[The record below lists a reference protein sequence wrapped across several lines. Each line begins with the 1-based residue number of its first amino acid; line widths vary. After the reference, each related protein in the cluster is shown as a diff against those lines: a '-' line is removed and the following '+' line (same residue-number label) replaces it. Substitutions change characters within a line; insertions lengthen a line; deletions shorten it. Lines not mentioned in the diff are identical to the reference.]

1 MSVYDF
7 LVIGGGSA
15 GLMGAAFAIQLGAR
29 TALVESRQLGGD
41 CTWSGCVPSKTL
53 LKAARVAHQM
63 RTAERFG
70 LPAVE
75 PQVDLKAVMGII
87 HRTIQEVYREE
98 TPEALRADGIDVY
111 LESARFVDART
122 LAVGKQ
128 QLTARNFL
136 IATGAHP
143 FIPPIAG
150 LDQVKYHTYE
160 TIWELGKLPRRLIV
174 VGGGPIGCEMA
185 QAFQRLG
192 SQVTLLEGS
201 DRLLGREDI
210 QAAQVVTQVFT
221 EEGIDINFNTT
232 VKRVWEN
239 EDGIH
244 LDAGDKEIIGDTLLV
259 AVGRKPNVD
268 GLDLEK
274 AGVKF
279 SPKGIE
285 VDVNL
290 RTHRKHIFA
299 AGDCIGSYQ
308 FTHYAGWQAV
318 MAARNALLPGN
329 SKGQAEIV
337 PWTTFTDPEV
347 AQVGL
352 TEDQARLSFGDAVM
366 TCDWPMSKVDRARSE
381 GDTTGFL
388 KIVHQKDGTILGV
401 TIVAGRAGE
410 MIHEWIIAIN
420 HGLKVGDLSSTM
432 HIYPTYSV
440 ASMQASAAIRI
451 DQLLGGTSGK
461 VVRGLA
467 RLMN

>member
-1 MSVYDF
+1 MAEYDF
-7 LVIGGGSA
+7 IVIGGGSA
-15 GLMGAAFAIQLGAR
+15 GLTGAAFAVQMGAR
-29 TALVESRQLGGD
+29 TALVESHRLGGD

-63 RTAERFG
+63 RTADRFG

-75 PQVDLKAVMGII
+75 PQVDIKAVME
-87 HRTIQEVYREE
+87 HVRQTIQEVYREE

-111 LESARFVDART
+111 LEPAHFVDAHT

-128 QLTARNFL
+128 KLTARNFL

-143 FIPPIAG
+143 FVPPVAG
-150 LDQVKYHTYE
+150 LDQVKHHTYE
-160 TIWELGKLPRRLIV
+160 TIWELNQLPRRLVV

-192 SQVTLLEGS
+192 SQVILLEGS
-201 DRLLGREDI
+201 DRLLGRDDI
-210 QAAQVVTQVFT
+210 QAAQVMAQVFT
-221 EEGIDINFNTT
+221 EEGVHLCLNTT
-232 VKRVWEN
+232 AKRAWQDEN
-239 EDGIH
+239 GIH
-244 LDAGDKEIIGDTLLV
+244 LDTGDKEIIGDALLL

-268 GLDLEK
+268 DLDLEK

-279 SPKGIE
+279 SPNGIN
-285 VDVNL
+285 VDMNL
-290 RTHRKHIFA
+290 RTNRKHIFA
-299 AGDCIGSYQ
+299 AGDCTGSYQ
-308 FTHYAGWQAV
+308 FTHYAGWQAA

-329 SKGQAEIV
+329 SKGQAEVV

-352 TEDQARLSFGDAVM
+352 TEAQARLTFGDAVM
-366 TCDWPMSKVDRARSE
+366 ACEWPMSKVDRARSE
-381 GDTTGFL
+381 GDTAGFL
-388 KIVHQKDGTILGV
+388 KIVHKKDGTLLGV

-410 MIHEWIIAIN
+410 MIHEWIVAIN
-420 HGLKVGDLSSTM
+420 HGLKVSDLSSTI

-451 DQLLGGTSGK
+451 EQLLGGTSGK
-461 VVRGLA
+461 IVRRLA